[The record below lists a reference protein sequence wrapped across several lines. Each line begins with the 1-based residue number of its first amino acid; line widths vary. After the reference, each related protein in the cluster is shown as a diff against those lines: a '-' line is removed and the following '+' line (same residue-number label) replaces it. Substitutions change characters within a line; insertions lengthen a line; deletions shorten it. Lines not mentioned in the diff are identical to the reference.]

1 MTSLHKLQNAFQN
14 YLLTGHNTL
23 GESIVATDKVPVATR
38 LAIYKVA
45 YECRLLEA
53 LANNYPCLKTFLGA
67 DEFQKIGKSYIKIHP
82 STFRSIRWFGEDLSV
97 FLKKST
103 DSQASCLAE
112 LAELEWN
119 MSLAFDAADK
129 DVFRMEQMAA
139 IAPEAWGDMV
149 MVAQPS
155 LQRMDFYWN
164 VVSIWQQLVSNE
176 TPEAPVKNTPA
187 SSWMLWRMDYV
198 TRYYALSAE
207 EAWAVDKMKQGM
219 TFGELCEGLCQFVD
233 EQEVG
238 MRAASFLKGWIQ
250 SGLLAGINLK
260 AQGVSS

>member
-1 MTSLHKLQNAFQN
+1 MTSLQTLQDAFQN

-23 GESIVATDKVPVATR
+23 EQSIVATDKVPVTTR
-38 LAIYKVA
+38 LAIYKEA

-53 LANNYPCLKTFLGA
+53 LANNYPCLKTYLGA
-67 DEFQKIGKSYIKIHP
+67 EFKKTGMSYIKTHP
-82 STFRSIRWFGEDLSV
+82 STFRSIRWFGEDLSL
-97 FLKKST
+97 FLKQSKNN
-103 DSQASCLAE
+103 QASCLAE

-119 MSLAFDAADK
+119 MSLAFDAANK

-176 TPEAPVKNTPA
+176 TPEAPLKNTTP
-187 SSWMLWRMDYV
+187 SPWMLWRMDYV

-207 EAWAVDKMKQGM
+207 EAWAIDKIKQGI

-233 EQEVG
+233 EHEVG

-260 AQGVSS
+260 A